1 MHPKIS
7 IKLQNHK
14 IQKKNSKI
22 HGRLSGKVYYTLL
35 EYLELKTLNY
45 TWEIEKQKK

>member
-14 IQKKNSKI
+14 IQKQIVKYMEDSVEKSII
-22 HGRLSGKVYYTLL
+22 HY
-35 EYLELKTLNY
+35 YLELKTLNY
-45 TWEIEKQKK
+45 IWEIEKQKK